1 MSFKYPEAA
10 VRQENFQAV
19 IPFIAG
25 AKALSL
31 STKIAIAT
39 TLAAALFSTG
49 LYMGHQIGVSSCY
62 EAQIKAQAHSIETGI
77 KQAVVSDKTVT
88 EYVDRV
94 QIVQGKS
101 REIIKEV
108 KVYVQDTCTLSADW
122 RMLHDSAVYNAVSD
136 TTRNSDERTVA
147 ATDALETVAANY
159 GICHENSQ
167 TLQALQSWVR
177 EQSSI
182 R

>member
-1 MSFKYPEAA
+1 M
-10 VRQENFQAV
+10 
-19 IPFIAG
+19 IWAG
-25 AKALSL
+25 LQALSL
-31 STKIAIAT
+31 SSKIAICT
-39 TLAAALFSTG
+39 TLCAALFSAG
-49 LYMGHQIGVSSCY
+49 LYVGHKWGVSSCY
-62 EAQIKAQAHSIETGI
+62 EATIEAQRHTIETGI
-77 KQAVVSDKTVT
+77 KQAVVSDQTVT
-88 EYVDRV
+88 KYVDRV
-94 QIVQGKS
+94 QDLQKTS

-108 KVYVQDTCTLSADW
+108 IHVQDTCTLSADW
-122 RMLHDSAVYNAVSD
+122 RMWHNNAVYNELPD
-136 TTRNSDERTVA
+136 TTRDSDEGTVT

>member
-1 MSFKYPEAA
+1 M
-10 VRQENFQAV
+10 

-31 STKIAIAT
+31 STKIAAAT
-39 TLAAALFSTG
+39 MLAAALFSAG
-49 LYMGHQIGVSSCY
+49 LYVGHKWGVSSCY
-62 EAQIKAQAHSIETGI
+62 EATIEAQRHTIETGI

-88 EYVDRV
+88 EYVDRI

-108 KVYVQDTCTLSADW
+108 KVYVQDNCTLSGGF
-122 RMLHDSAVYNAVSD
+122 RLLHDSAVNNELPDPARIVDEAPVS
-136 TTRNSDERTVA
+136 VA
-147 ATDALETVAANY
+147 DVAETVARNY
-159 GICHENSQ
+159 GICEETKT

>member
-1 MSFKYPEAA
+1 M
-10 VRQENFQAV
+10 
-19 IPFIAG
+19 IWAG
-25 AKALSL
+25 LQALSL
-31 STKIAIAT
+31 SSKIAIAT
-39 TLAAALFSTG
+39 TLAAALFSAG
-49 LYMGHQIGVSSCY
+49 LYVGHKWGVSACY
-62 EAQIKAQAHSIETGI
+62 EATIEAQRHTIETGI

-122 RMLHDSAVYNAVSD
+122 RMWHNNAVYNELPD
-136 TTRNSDERTVA
+136 TTRNSDEGTVT

>member
-1 MSFKYPEAA
+1 M
-10 VRQENFQAV
+10 
-19 IPFIAG
+19 IWAG
-25 AKALSL
+25 LQALSL
-31 STKIAIAT
+31 SSKIAICT
-39 TLAAALFSTG
+39 TLCAALFSAG
-49 LYMGHQIGVSSCY
+49 LYVGHKWGVSSCY
-62 EAQIKAQAHSIETGI
+62 EATIEAQRHTIETGV

-101 REIIKEV
+101 RTIIKEIPIYV
-108 KVYVQDTCTLSADW
+108 KDTCTLSADW
-122 RMLHDSAVYNAVSD
+122 RMWHNNAVYNELPD
-136 TTRNSDERTVA
+136 TTRDSDEGTVT

>member
-1 MSFKYPEAA
+1 M
-10 VRQENFQAV
+10 

-39 TLAAALFSTG
+39 TLCAALFSAG
-49 LYMGHQIGVSSCY
+49 LYVGHKWGVAACY
-62 EAQIKAQAHSIETGI
+62 EATIEAQAHSIETGV

-108 KVYVQDTCTLSADW
+108 KVYVQDTCTLSGGF
-122 RMLHDSAVYNAVSD
+122 RLLHDSAIYNELPSPSRIADAEAIEVTAV
-136 TTRNSDERTVA
+136 A
-147 ATDALETVAANY
+147 ETVAGNY
-159 GICHENSQ
+159 GICEENSQ
-167 TLQALQSWVR
+167 TLQALQGWVR
-177 EQSSI
+177 EQSAI

>member
-1 MSFKYPEAA
+1 M
-10 VRQENFQAV
+10 

-39 TLAAALFSTG
+39 TLCAALFSAG
-49 LYMGHQIGVSSCY
+49 LYVGHKWGVAACY
-62 EAQIKAQAHSIETGI
+62 EATIEAQAHSIETGV

-108 KVYVQDTCTLSADW
+108 KVYVQDTCTLSGGF
-122 RMLHDSAVYNAVSD
+122 RLLHDSAVYNELPSPSRIVDAETISVEAVAQ
-136 TTRNSDERTVA
+136 TVIENYQACNINS
-147 ATDALETVAANY
+147 ETL
-159 GICHENSQ
+159 SS
-167 TLQALQSWVR
+167 LQSWVK
-177 EQSSI
+177 EQSAI

>member
-1 MSFKYPEAA
+1 MIPLLAVPLAA
-10 VRQENFQAV
+10 
-19 IPFIAG
+19 
-25 AKALSL
+25 
-31 STKIAIAT
+31 KIAIAT
-39 TLAAALFSTG
+39 TLAAALFSAG
-49 LYMGHQIGVSSCY
+49 LYMGHQIGVSGCY

-77 KQAVVSDKTVT
+77 KQAVVSDQTVT
-88 EYVDRV
+88 KYVDRI

-108 KVYVQDTCTLSADW
+108 KIYVQDTVNLSADW

-136 TTRNSDERTVA
+136 TTRNSDDGTVT
-147 ATDALETVAANY
+147 ATDAIETVAANY
-159 GICHENSQ
+159 SICEENSQ

>member
-1 MSFKYPEAA
+1 M
-10 VRQENFQAV
+10 

-39 TLAAALFSTG
+39 TLAAALFSAG
-49 LYMGHQIGVSSCY
+49 LYVGHKWGVSACY
-62 EAQIKAQAHSIETGI
+62 EATIEAQRHTIETGI

-88 EYVDRV
+88 QYVDRV

-108 KVYVQDTCTLSADW
+108 KVYVQDTCTLSGGF
-122 RMLHDSAVYNAVSD
+122 RLLHDSAVYNELPDSSRIADAETISVEAVAQ
-136 TTRNSDERTVA
+136 TVIENYQACNVNS
-147 ATDALETVAANY
+147 ETL
-159 GICHENSQ
+159 SS
-167 TLQALQSWVR
+167 LQSWVK
-177 EQSSI
+177 EQSAI

>member
-1 MSFKYPEAA
+1 M
-10 VRQENFQAV
+10 

-25 AKALSL
+25 VQALSL
-31 STKIAIAT
+31 GTKIAIAT
-39 TLAAALFSTG
+39 TLCAALFSAG
-49 LYMGHQIGVSSCY
+49 LYVGHKWGVSACY
-62 EAQIKAQAHSIETGI
+62 EATIEAQAHSIETGI
-77 KQAVVSDKTVT
+77 KQAVVSDQTVT
-88 EYVDRV
+88 KYVDRV

-108 KVYVQDTCTLSADW
+108 KVYVQDTCTLSGGF
-122 RMLHDSAVYNAVSD
+122 RLLHDSAIYNELPDPARIVDEAPVS
-136 TTRNSDERTVA
+136 VA
-147 ATDALETVAANY
+147 DVAETVARNY
-159 GICHENSQ
+159 GICEETKT

>member
-1 MSFKYPEAA
+1 M
-10 VRQENFQAV
+10 

-25 AKALSL
+25 IQALS
-31 STKIAIAT
+31 SGTKIAIAT
-39 TLAAALFSTG
+39 TLAAALFSFG
-49 LYMGHQIGVSSCY
+49 IHIGYRWGVSACY
-62 EAQIKAQAHSIETGI
+62 EATIEAQRHTIETGI

-108 KVYVQDTCTLSADW
+108 KVYVQDTCTLSAGW
-122 RMLHDSAVYNAVSD
+122 RMLHDSAVNNELPSSSRVADEEAVGL
-136 TTRNSDERTVA
+136 EA
-147 ATDALETVAANY
+147 ATKTILENY
-159 GICHENSQ
+159 Q
-167 TLQALQSWVR
+167 TCNVNAETLSSLQSWVKD
-177 EQSSI
+177 QSAI

>member
-1 MSFKYPEAA
+1 M
-10 VRQENFQAV
+10 

-39 TLAAALFSTG
+39 TLAAALFSAG
-49 LYMGHQIGVSSCY
+49 LYVGHKWGVSACY
-62 EAQIKAQAHSIETGI
+62 EATIEAQRHTIETGI
-77 KQAVVSDKTVT
+77 KQAVVSDQTVT
-88 EYVDRV
+88 KYVDRV

-101 REIIKEV
+101 RTIIKEIPIYV
-108 KVYVQDTCTLSADW
+108 KDTCTLSADW
-122 RMLHDSAVYNAVSD
+122 RMWHNNAVYNELPD
-136 TTRNSDERTVA
+136 TTRDSDEGTVTA
-147 ATDALETVAANY
+147 QDALETVATNY
-159 GICHENSQ
+159 GLCYENSQ